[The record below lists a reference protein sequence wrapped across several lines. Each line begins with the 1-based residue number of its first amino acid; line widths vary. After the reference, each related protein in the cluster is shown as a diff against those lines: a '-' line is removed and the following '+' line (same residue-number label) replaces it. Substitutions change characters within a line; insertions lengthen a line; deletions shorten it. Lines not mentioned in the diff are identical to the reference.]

1 MADEIKNEN
10 VKSELQK
17 AAENVATDLQVAAD
31 DVKDLAVKASAELK
45 DKVSETADKIKKVA
59 EEKIPSMD
67 DFKDE
72 LEASFKKHANAKR
85 VDMSKWEKILDD
97 FENKNTLQVEISEAV
112 KSGVT
117 TTLDGLRAFIPA
129 SKLSLGFI
137 KEDELKD
144 WVGKKLNVRIITA
157 EPENNKLVLSAR
169 DVLREEQEKAKEEKA
184 VKIQVG
190 LVTEGKVD
198 SIKDYGAFVDI
209 GDGVTGLLHVSQIS
223 NKRIKSP
230 SDVLKEGQT
239 VEVQV
244 TAIKDGKISL
254 SMKTLETERKER
266 KEKQEHD
273 DFKANY
279 KESGAATSSLG
290 ELMKKNGIKF

>member
-17 AAENVATDLQVAAD
+17 AAENVATDLQVTAD
-31 DVKDLAVKASAELK
+31 DVKDLAAKASTELK

-184 VKIQVG
+184 AKIQVG

-290 ELMKKNGIKF
+290 DLMKKNGIKF

>member
-31 DVKDLAVKASAELK
+31 DVKDLAVKASTELK

-184 VKIQVG
+184 AKIQVG

-223 NKRIKSP
+223 NRRIKSP

>member
-17 AAENVATDLQVAAD
+17 ATENVATDLQVTAD

>member
-184 VKIQVG
+184 AKIQVG

>member
-1 MADEIKNEN
+1 MAEEIKNEN
-10 VKSELQK
+10 VKSEVQK
-17 AAENVATDLQVAAD
+17 AAENVATDLQVTAD
-31 DVKDLAVKASAELK
+31 DVKDLAVKAAEEIK
-45 DKVSETADKIKKVA
+45 DKVGEAASQVKKVA

-97 FENKNTLQVEISEAV
+97 FENKNTLEVEISEAV

-117 TTLDGLRAFIPA
+117 ATLEGLRAFIPA
-129 SKLSLGFI
+129 SKLSLSFI
-137 KEDELKD
+137 KEEELKD
-144 WVGKKLNVRIITA
+144 FVGKKLNVRIITA

-169 DVLREEQEKAKEEKA
+169 DVLRDEQEKAKEEKA
-184 VKIQVG
+184 AKVQVG

-230 SDVLKEGQT
+230 SDVLKVGQT

-279 KESGAATSSLG
+279 KESGSATASLG